1 MGGAQ
6 RRPGELVTRGTT
18 SDIWEW
24 TPGTV
29 VKLLRPGIPEHWAG
43 IEADITLRVHA
54 AGLPAPATDGVIEV
68 DGRLGVVLE
77 RVDGETMWER
87 MKSAPD
93 EVPHLIGA
101 LVDIQTEFH
110 RAPTIDGL
118 PLLTTRLERKI
129 GEARQLSE
137 AERAEALGM
146 LARSPRGTALCH
158 GDMHPANIVM
168 AARGMVIVDWFDAAV
183 GHAGADLAR
192 SSLLM
197 RPAETEASS
206 LGSHLGGATDALLR
220 LVHCAYLTALMRR
233 QLISPT
239 AFTEWEAILAVARM
253 SEPVPT
259 DDLVRVWQRWRTAG
273 TRPTSRD
280 LEECL
285 DRAQD

>member
-6 RRPGELVTRGTT
+6 RRLGELVARGNT

-29 VKLLRPGIPEHWAG
+29 IKLLSPGIPAHWAA
-43 IEADITLRVHA
+43 IEVDITRRVHE
-54 AGLPAPATDGVIEV
+54 AGLPAPATEGVVEV

-87 MKSAPD
+87 MKAAPD
-93 EVPHLIGA
+93 EVAHLIEV
-101 LVDIQTEFH
+101 LVDIQTELH
-110 RAPTIDGL
+110 RASTIDGL
-118 PLLTTRLERKI
+118 PLLTTRLGRKI
-129 GEARQLSE
+129 GEAKQLSE

-146 LARSPRGTALCH
+146 LKKSPLGTALCH

-192 SSLLM
+192 SSLLL
-197 RPAETEASS
+197 RPAESEASRA
-206 LGSHLGGATDALLR
+206 SHLDGATDEFLG
-220 LVHCAYLTALMRR
+220 LVHCAYLAALARR
-233 QLISPT
+233 QLIDV
-239 AFTEWEAILAVARM
+239 ALFTEWEAILAVARM

-259 DDLVRVWQRWRTAG
+259 ADLVRIWQRWRSAG
-273 TRPTSRD
+273 TKPTSRD
-280 LEECL
+280 LGECL
-285 DRAQD
+285 DGAPD